1 VSAGEDRAAQ
11 AAEVRLVAAATISNL
26 GSMLTRIALPF
37 VAVDVL
43 GASAREM
50 SGLNAARVVPALALG
65 LAVASFVDRRR
76 KRGLLIASDLGHAA
90 LLAAVP
96 AAHALGV
103 LSMPLLWLFALASGL
118 LSLVF
123 EVARH
128 AYVAALV
135 ARERLVLVNSRI
147 TAGNAAAEAFAF
159 AAGGWLVQWLTAP
172 LALLADALSYLASAA
187 CLGGIRAREPE
198 PAGARG
204 RYEQDARGAASE
216 PDDRPRPAQRGPASP
231 WLAGAERSRVA
242 GLRAIRASPEL
253 FALAWVGAAGVLA
266 NEVLGVVYMLF
277 VRRELGFSPGT
288 LGMLFAVGSL
298 ASLGASFLAVRVGR
312 ALGPRAAMGVS
323 LGVAGL
329 AVAALALAPGATSL
343 GAALIALQQ
352 LGDAGFVV
360 FEIHALSRR
369 QAAAPAELQGRIHGT
384 FSFLSSWAML
394 AGALLGGLLGD
405 VLGPRATIALA
416 GGAFVALALVW
427 WAFAPKGDA
436 ARAAP

>member
-11 AAEVRLVAAATISNL
+11 AAEARLVAAATISNL

-50 SGLNAARVVPALALG
+50 SALNAARVLPALALG
-65 LAVASFVDRRR
+65 LAVAGFVDRRR

-96 AAHALGV
+96 AAHVLGV
-103 LSMPLLWLFALASGL
+103 LSMPVLWLLALVSGL

-172 LALLADALSYLASAA
+172 LALLADAVSYLASAA

-204 RYEQDARGAASE
+204 
-216 PDDRPRPAQRGPASP
+216 PASP
-231 WLAGAERSRVA
+231 WLAGAERRGVLP

-253 FALAWVGAAGVLA
+253 LALAWVGAAGVLA

-298 ASLGASFLAVRVGR
+298 ASLGASVLAVRVGY

-323 LGVAGL
+323 LGAAGL

-405 VLGPRATIALA
+405 ALSPRATIALA
-416 GGAFVALALVW
+416 GGAFVALALAW

-436 ARAAP
+436 PRAAP

>member
-1 VSAGEDRAAQ
+1 MSPTASERDLARI
-11 AAEVRLVAAATISNL
+11 VAAATVSNL

-76 KRGLLIASDLGHAA
+76 KRGLLIASDLGHAL

-96 AAHALGV
+96 AAYLFGW
-103 LSMPLLWLFALASGL
+103 LSMPVLWLFALASGL

-135 ARERLVLVNSRI
+135 PRERLVHANARI
-147 TAGNAAAEAFAF
+147 TAGNAAAEALAF

-172 LALLADALSYLASAA
+172 FALLADALSYLASAA
-187 CLGGIRAREPE
+187 CIGGIRARESE
-198 PAGARG
+198 
-204 RYEQDARGAASE
+204 AA
-216 PDDRPRPAQRGPASP
+216 PRERRNLGIGP
-231 WLAGAERSRVA
+231 
-242 GLRAIRASPEL
+242 GLRALRSDPEL
-253 FALAWVGAAGVLA
+253 RALAMVGAAGVLA

-277 VRRELGFSPGT
+277 VRRELGFEPGT
-288 LGMLFAVGSL
+288 LGMLFAVGSVASL
-298 ASLGASFLAVRVGR
+298 ASSFLAVRVGR
-312 ALGPRAAMGVS
+312 ALGPRKAMAVS
-323 LGVAGL
+323 LGAAAL
-329 AVAALALAPGATSL
+329 AVGALALAPGPTWI

-352 LGDAGFVV
+352 LGDAGFVI
-360 FEIHALSRR
+360 FEIHALSLR
-369 QAAAPAELQGRIHGT
+369 QGATPVELQGRIHGT

-405 VLGPRATIALA
+405 ALGPRATIAVA
-416 GGAFVALALVW
+416 SGGFLVIALAW
-427 WAFAPKGDA
+427 WGMANRREVPRAP
-436 ARAAP
+436 P

>member
-1 VSAGEDRAAQ
+1 VSAAEGDAATG

-50 SGLNAARVVPALALG
+50 SGLNAARVLPALALS

-76 KRGLLIASDLGHAA
+76 KRGLLIGSDLGHAA

-103 LSMPLLWLFALASGL
+103 LSMPVLWLFALASGL

-123 EVARH
+123 GVARH

-172 LALLADALSYLASAA
+172 FALLADAVSYLASAA

-198 PAGARG
+198 PAGEPGRAAR
-204 RYEQDARGAASE
+204 RGVL
-216 PDDRPRPAQRGPASP
+216 P
-231 WLAGAERSRVA
+231 
-242 GLRAIRASPEL
+242 GLRALRASPEL

-323 LGVAGL
+323 LGAAGL

-405 VLGPRATIALA
+405 ALGPRATIAVA
-416 GGAFVALALVW
+416 GGAFVALALAW

-436 ARAAP
+436 PRAAA